1 VVSENIWQ
9 RVCKHGRQ
17 PSKGFSFELWEG
29 LYFRGAFDD
38 ERQDFAIVFGEII
51 RAVLK
56 ITAAFVVV
64 VSQPTDF
71 VSEEF
76 DI

>member
-1 VVSENIWQ
+1 
-9 RVCKHGRQ
+9 
-17 PSKGFSFELWEG
+17 

-71 VSEEF
+71 ISEEF
-76 DI
+76 DILDIAHGLIEGWDGIVGL

>member
-1 VVSENIWQ
+1 VVSENIGQRIGEHRWQ
-9 RVCKHGRQ
+9 
-17 PSKGFSFELWEG
+17 SAESFAFELG
-29 LYFRGAFDD
+29 KSLGFGGAFDD

-64 VSQPTDF
+64 VSQSTDF

>member
-1 VVSENIWQ
+1 
-9 RVCKHGRQ
+9 
-17 PSKGFSFELWEG
+17 
-29 LYFRGAFDD
+29 LYFKGTFDD
-38 ERQDFAIVFGEII
+38 KRQDFAIVFGEII

-64 VSQPTDF
+64 VSQPTNF